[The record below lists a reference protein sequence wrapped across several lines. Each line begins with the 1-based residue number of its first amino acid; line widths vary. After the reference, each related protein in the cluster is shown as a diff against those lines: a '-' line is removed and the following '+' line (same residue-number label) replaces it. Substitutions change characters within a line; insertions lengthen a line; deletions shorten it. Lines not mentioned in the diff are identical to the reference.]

1 MPTPVELAG
10 TIEAMRPMVPT
21 KDFETSRRF
30 YEELG
35 FRPQVLTNELVE
47 MRMGRF
53 SFILQNYYVKEWAD
67 NFVIHVRVSDVN
79 MWWERITSLDL
90 PGATGSMRWHH
101 DRKVGEWSLVSL
113 IPLEYFGE
121 SLLLCPPMASNAVP
135 VAFLAPVLHECKSPM
150 RSLTNPNKKNQLSV
164 FQTSGRP
171 PGS

>member
-1 MPTPVELAG
+1 MPTPDTVELAG
-10 TIEAMRPMVPT
+10 TVEAMRPMVPT

-35 FRPQVLTNELVE
+35 FRPHVLTNELVE

-90 PGATGSMRWHH
+90 ARRYGINAVAPRPESWGMVARFVDPSG
-101 DRKVGEWSLVSL
+101 VL
-113 IPLEYFGE
+113 GE
-121 SLLLCPPMASNAVP
+121 SLLLCPPMASNSVP
-135 VAFLAPVLHECKSPM
+135 VHSSPSSPRM
-150 RSLTNPNKKNQLSV
+150 TN
-164 FQTSGRP
+164 RRCAH
-171 PGS
+171 

>member
-1 MPTPVELAG
+1 MPTPDTVELAG

-21 KDFETSRRF
+21 KDFATNRRF

-90 PGATGSMRWHH
+90 ARRYG
-101 DRKVGEWSLVSL
+101 
-113 IPLEYFGE
+113 I
-121 SLLLCPPMASNAVP
+121 NAVAP
-135 VAFLAPVLHECKSPM
+135 RPESWGLVAGFVDPSGVLWRIAAPLPSNGK
-150 RSLTNPNKKNQLSV
+150 
-164 FQTSGRP
+164 
-171 PGS
+171 